1 MMSASEGAAP
11 VRRGR
16 FITVEGG
23 EGAGK
28 STQIDVVKRVL
39 AEQGVV
45 VLNTREPGGTPL
57 AEEIRSLLLAPRTE
71 PVTDL
76 AELLL
81 VFAARVQHV
90 EGFIKPALERGEWV
104 LSDRFVDATF
114 AYQGAGRGVNSELID
129 RLRQFVI
136 PDFRPHFTL
145 LLDIP
150 VSRGMERV
158 GARGAHDRF
167 EREERGFH
175 ERVRDC
181 YLEIASSEPDRMHLI
196 DASLPL
202 ADVSLAVRQAVL
214 GFLARPGIL
223 Q

>member
-1 MMSASEGAAP
+1 MTS

-28 STQIDVVKRVL
+28 STQIDVMKRVL

-45 VLNTREPGGTPL
+45 VLSTREPGGTPL
-57 AEEIRSLLLAPRTE
+57 AEEIRSLLLAPRAE

-81 VFAARVQHV
+81 VFAARAQHV
-90 EGFIKPALERGEWV
+90 EGFIKPALARGDWV

-114 AYQGAGRGVNSELID
+114 AYQGAGRGTNSALIE
-129 RLRQFVI
+129 RLREFVI
-136 PDFRPHFTL
+136 PEFRPDFTL

-158 GARGAHDRF
+158 GERGAHDRF
-167 EREERGFH
+167 EREERSFH

-181 YLEIASSEPDRMHLI
+181 YLEIASSEPDRVHLI

-202 ADVSLAVRQAVL
+202 TDVSLAVRQAVL
-214 GFLARPGIL
+214 GFLARPGVL

>member
-1 MMSASEGAAP
+1 MSMTS

-28 STQIDVVKRVL
+28 STQIDVMKRVL

-45 VLNTREPGGTPL
+45 VLSTREPGGTPL
-57 AEEIRSLLLAPRTE
+57 AEEIRSLLLAPRAE

-81 VFAARVQHV
+81 VFAARAQHV
-90 EGFIKPALERGEWV
+90 EGFIKPALARGDWV

-114 AYQGAGRGVNSELID
+114 AYQGAGRGTNSALIE
-129 RLRQFVI
+129 RLREFVI
-136 PDFRPHFTL
+136 PEFRPDFTL

-158 GARGAHDRF
+158 GERGAHDRF
-167 EREERGFH
+167 EREERSFH

-181 YLEIASSEPDRMHLI
+181 YLEIASSEPDRVHLI

-202 ADVSLAVRQAVL
+202 TDVSLAVRQAVL
-214 GFLARPGIL
+214 GFLARP
-223 Q
+223 